1 MSTNALWWIT
11 LGAGLVVA
19 VVAVILLQ
27 TFLNQVKRVERGAEA
42 VWEAAKPV
50 ARNTATTWMLTQTS
64 VRLDRLTEEALRHD
78 ALLESVQGD
87 SGQGDSGGE
96 A

>member
-78 ALLESVQGD
+78 SLLASVQGD

>member
-11 LGAGLVVA
+11 LVAGLVVA
-19 VVAVILLQ
+19 IVAVILLQ
-27 TFLNQVKRVERGAEA
+27 TFLNQVKRVERGSEA

-78 ALLESVQGD
+78 ALLRSVQGED
-87 SGQGDSGGE
+87 GGDG
-96 A
+96 

>member
-1 MSTNALWWIT
+1 MSTNTLWWIT

-42 VWEAAKPV
+42 VWEAA
-50 ARNTATTWMLTQTS
+50 
-64 VRLDRLTEEALRHD
+64 
-78 ALLESVQGD
+78 
-87 SGQGDSGGE
+87 
-96 A
+96 

>member
-64 VRLDRLTEEALRHD
+64 VRLDRLTEEAVRHD
-78 ALLESVQGD
+78 ALLASVQGD
-87 SGQGDSGGE
+87 DAGE

>member
-1 MSTNALWWIT
+1 MSTHALWWIT

-19 VVAVILLQ
+19 VVAIVLLQ
-27 TFLNQVKRVERGAEA
+27 TFLNQVKRIERGAEGI
-42 VWEAAKPV
+42 WEAAKPV
-50 ARNTATTWMLTQTS
+50 ARNTATTWMLTQTT

-78 ALLESVQGD
+78 ALLASVQGD
-87 SGQGDSGGE
+87 SAASNTEGD